1 MAPFDV
7 WNCRRAA
14 ESNEG
19 PPQIYMEEE
28 NFNLQCKYSILFGF
42 DVPNFDILNT
52 IEECFL
58 KNLLNPKFWEN
69 ILFFVSQ
76 CFMLKALKYLHLE
89 HSDET
94 I

>member
-42 DVPNFDILNT
+42 DVPNFDFLNT
-52 IEECFL
+52 IEECCL
-58 KNLLNPKFWEN
+58 KNLLSPKFWEN
-69 ILFFVSQ
+69 ILFYESVTSKKVFYVKSVKI
-76 CFMLKALKYLHLE
+76 FTLR
-89 HSDET
+89 T
-94 I
+94 